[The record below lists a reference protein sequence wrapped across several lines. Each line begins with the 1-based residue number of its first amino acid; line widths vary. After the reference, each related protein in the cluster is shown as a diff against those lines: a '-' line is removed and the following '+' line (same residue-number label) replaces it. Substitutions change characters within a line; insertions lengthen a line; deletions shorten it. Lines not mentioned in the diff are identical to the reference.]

1 MNHTEKAEL
10 MKSAITHLYCKEGRS
25 KSYIEKLLGINRG
38 VISRKI
44 IEWQLP
50 EPAPN
55 YYMKPSTR
63 KQINRNRQLIKSMLD
78 KDYSITS
85 ISKRIDVSRKV
96 LTSIWLKYDEV
107 LSKAYL
113 DWQSRRELN
122 IATNNQ
128 MAKDLSS
135 RHYDIKDM
143 PNEKWKNILG
153 FSKYMVSNYGRV
165 KRWSRRRKDFY
176 LISAFPNKNNGR
188 LYISLVSDNN
198 ETKNLS
204 LSRVVAQTFI
214 PHDEACNTVNHIDG
228 DIANNKAS
236 NLEWLTQSDNN
247 KHSYKKLNRTKNRGK
262 RYKFDY
268 ILYKDKYQFKT
279 VAAFARFIGKS
290 ETQTRR
296 YIDNAEKHDIKLM
309 YNCID

>member
-1 MNHTEKAEL
+1 MNHIEKAEL

-78 KDYSITS
+78 KDCSITS
-85 ISKRIDVSRKV
+85 ISEKANVSRKT

-113 DWQSRRELN
+113 DWRNRRKLRS
-122 IATNNQ
+122 ALNNQ
-128 MAKDLSS
+128 QAKDESS

-143 PNEKWKNILG
+143 PNEEWRNILG
-153 FSKYMVSNYGRV
+153 FSRYMVSNYGRV
-165 KRWSRRRKDFY
+165 KSWSKKRNDYY

-188 LYISLVSDNN
+188 LYVSLVRDDQK
-198 ETKNLS
+198 TKNLN

-214 PHDEACNTVNHIDG
+214 PHDEASNTVNHIDG

-236 NLEWLTQSDNN
+236 NLEWLSQGENN
-247 KHSYKKLNRTKNRGK
+247 KHAYKALNRTKNRGK

-268 ILYKDKYQFKT
+268 ILYRGKYQFKT
-279 VAAFARFIGKS
+279 IAAFARFIGKS

>member
-44 IEWQLP
+44 NEWQLP

-85 ISKRIDVSRKV
+85 ISKKIDVSRKV
-96 LTSIWLKYDEV
+96 LTSIWFKYDEV

-113 DWQSRRELN
+113 DWRNRRELN
-122 IATNNQ
+122 IAINNQ
-128 MAKDLSS
+128 KAKDLSS
-135 RHYDIKDM
+135 RRYDIKDM

-165 KRWSRRRKDFY
+165 KRWSQRRKDFY
-176 LISAFPNKNNGR
+176 LISAFPNKNNGG
-188 LYISLVSDNN
+188 LYVSLVSDNN
-198 ETKNLS
+198 ETKNLN
-204 LSRVVAQTFI
+204 LSRVIAQTFI

-228 DIANNKAS
+228 DITNNKAS
-236 NLEWLTQSDNN
+236 NLEWLTQGENN
-247 KHSYKKLNRTKNRGK
+247 KHAYKALNRTKNRGK

-268 ILYKDKYQFKT
+268 ILYKGKYQFKT

>member
-25 KSYIEKLLGINRG
+25 KSYIEKLFGINRG

-85 ISKRIDVSRKV
+85 ISKRVDVSRKT
-96 LTSIWLKYDEV
+96 LTSIWFKYDEV

-113 DWQSRRELN
+113 DWQNRRELN
-122 IATNNQ
+122 IVTNNQ
-128 MAKDLSS
+128 IAKDLSS

-165 KRWSRRRKDFY
+165 KRWSKRRKDFY
-176 LISAFPNKNNGR
+176 FISAFPNKNNGR
-188 LYISLVSDNN
+188 LYVSLVGDNN
-198 ETKNLS
+198 ETKNLN

-228 DIANNKAS
+228 DITNNKAS
-236 NLEWLTQSDNN
+236 NLEWLTQSNNN

-290 ETQTRR
+290 ETQTQR